1 MYTENWLKLHRKIF
15 DNEIWDDL
23 KLFRFFVY
31 LIGQAVFAK
40 SGVDK
45 GNIHIKRGQLLK
57 SYRKIQDELQY
68 IENNSVKQYSL
79 SVIKRMIKKLKDKE
93 MIETKTTKLGTLFTI
108 INYAKYQDREAE
120 KDKRIKE
127 LRTELEQQKNSR
139 RTAEEHLRNNNKNVK
154 NVKKVNKEKNVLS
167 NSCSDSKKQNQNPK
181 FDIDSMQ
188 YKAAAYLRK
197 LILDNNKR
205 EPVPDKNT
213 KDLEDWA
220 VELDRLNR
228 LGPPGAK
235 NKGYDWK
242 EIGQIMEWCQDDSF
256 WRKNIKSAS
265 KFRKQ
270 ITKLEDNMKNDT
282 TKKSDNRMDQLKELY
297 AEAQAEDENGKKGVD
312 IL

>member
-1 MYTENWLKLHRKIF
+1 MYTENWFKLHRKIF

-181 FDIDSMQ
+181 FDKDSMQ

-270 ITKLEDNMKNDT
+270 ITKLEDNMKNDGSKG
-282 TKKSDNRMDQLKELY
+282 KKKTDQLKELY